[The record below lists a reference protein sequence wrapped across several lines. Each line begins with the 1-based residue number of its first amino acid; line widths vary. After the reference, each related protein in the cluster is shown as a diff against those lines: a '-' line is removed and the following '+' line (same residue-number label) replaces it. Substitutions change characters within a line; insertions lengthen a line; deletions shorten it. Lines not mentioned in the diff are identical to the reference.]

1 MTEQLLIRVAPEL
14 KRKLARMA
22 SLEGKT
28 STQVVRDLIQE
39 YIRQRDLPGYIDDVW
54 TRIAADLAA
63 KGVKPRDVAKTIRAV
78 RKSARAD
85 AGRH

>member
-14 KRKLARMA
+14 KRKLAKMA

-39 YIRQRDLPGYIDDVW
+39 YIRQRDLPAYIDDVW
-54 TRIAADLAA
+54 ARISADLAT
-63 KGVKPRDVAKTIRAV
+63 KGARQQDVAKTIRIV
-78 RKSARAD
+78 RKTARAD